1 MLLGERVFNLPLGN
15 VTRTHLGLAKRVLE
29 RFDVVLIME
38 TMSDAG
44 GTASLQHGLGWG
56 GVTIEKRHV
65 AGKQQKQKLS
75 LEALPEAD
83 RAVLEANNV
92 LDTELYA
99 YARELHALDTE
110 FYALVGGAQHARL
123 LKRTKEEL
131 HCAKRCGWAC
141 QPDWKDW
148 NGQFGGAG
156 HTT

>member
-1 MLLGERVFNLPLGN
+1 M
-15 VTRTHLGLAKRVLE
+15 LE

-56 GVTIEKRHV
+56 GVTVERHV

-110 FYALVGGAQHARL
+110 FYAPWVGTARSAAQAHQGGAALRQALRLGVPARL
-123 LKRTKEEL
+123 EGLERPVRRGRAR
-131 HCAKRCGWAC
+131 HVNPRSRRRRM
-141 QPDWKDW
+141 
-148 NGQFGGAG
+148 
-156 HTT
+156 